1 MLGKKLTTCVYI
13 IIIILPYFLQM
24 VRLYKDP
31 KGDKLFADMNRNMN
45 SSESVRRTGTTAITA
60 LEDHTLKIQSLE
72 KQVATLSSKL
82 KVYKVCKNV
91 TFTQYCNK
99 MFSMAEANI

>member
-1 MLGKKLTTCVYI
+1 M
-13 IIIILPYFLQM
+13 YFLQM

-82 KVYKVCKNV
+82 KVYKVCKKCNFYTV
-91 TFTQYCNK
+91 RIAIGCSPWQKETSDTDVDRPATFK
-99 MFSMAEANI
+99 